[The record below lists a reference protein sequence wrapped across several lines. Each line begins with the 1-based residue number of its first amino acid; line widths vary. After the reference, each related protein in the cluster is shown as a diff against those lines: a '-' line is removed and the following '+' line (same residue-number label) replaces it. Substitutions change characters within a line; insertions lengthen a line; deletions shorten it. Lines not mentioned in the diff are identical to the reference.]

1 MYKFP
6 KPNLTC
12 FHTTSACS
20 TSSLLD
26 VLRVKKFK
34 IASNVNFVAVSVST
48 HLGDLEDDG
57 LGSLARAG
65 DVDVH
70 VAVDVEVVGHHP
82 LHLLLGLH
90 RWPVALK
97 NLMTL
102 VFIPW
107 THLAVFTSKGPKHKE

>member
-1 MYKFP
+1 M
-6 KPNLTC
+6 
-12 FHTTSACS
+12 S
-20 TSSLLD
+20 T
-26 VLRVKKFK
+26 
-34 IASNVNFVAVSVST
+34 FVAVSVST

-102 VFIPW
+102 VFISW
-107 THLAVFTSKGPKHKE
+107 THLAVFTSKGPKHKEWG